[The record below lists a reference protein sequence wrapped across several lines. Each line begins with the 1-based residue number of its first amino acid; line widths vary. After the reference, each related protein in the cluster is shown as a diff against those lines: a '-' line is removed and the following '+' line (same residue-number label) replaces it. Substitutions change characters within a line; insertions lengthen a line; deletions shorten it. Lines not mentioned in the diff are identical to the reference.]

1 MDIKMIDEKIKRIN
15 ELYNKSKIEP
25 LTAEELAEQKT
36 LREEYVKGFRKSMI
50 DQLNNVSVEQ
60 EDGSVKKLSDL
71 GIKE

>member
-1 MDIKMIDEKIKRIN
+1 MIDEKIKRIN
-15 ELYNKSKIEP
+15 ELYNKSKTQE
-25 LTAEELAEQKT
+25 LTKKEKEEQKT

-60 EDGSVKKLSDL
+60 EDGSVKKLKDL

>member
-1 MDIKMIDEKIKRIN
+1 MIDERIKRIN
-15 ELYNKSKIEP
+15 ELYNKSKTQE
-25 LTAEELAEQKT
+25 LTESEKAEQKT

-50 DQLNNVSVEQ
+50 SQLNNVSVEQ

>member
-1 MDIKMIDEKIKRIN
+1 MIDERIKRIN
-15 ELYNKSKIEP
+15 ELYNKSKIEE
-25 LTAEELAEQKT
+25 LTKEEKAEQKK

-50 DQLNNVSVEQ
+50 SQLNNVSVEQ

>member
-1 MDIKMIDEKIKRIN
+1 MIDEKIKRIN
-15 ELYNKSKIEP
+15 ELYNKSKTQP
-25 LTAEELAEQKT
+25 LTSEELAEQKK
-36 LREEYVKGFRKSMI
+36 LREDYVKGFRKNMI